1 MDLLPWQNCRRVK
14 STWHRFTVASWGE
27 GRGRGGSE
35 AIGTRPRYAYS
46 ERCKV
51 RCSRVTLCPLRPRV
65 RLRFRTRL
73 GWTNVLIL
81 SHLALSYLR
90 AGGNYSLQGWIGEWR
105 IDFGGGEGVWE
116 ERNDDLRDGV
126 GALARSE
133 CESSTR
139 KRRSNATTT
148 LSRAPTTR
156 SLRVFIYTYVH
167 ARPSYNSFFLSHPL
181 SDTLWPVSNLFSLF
195 DSKNSLFWEISREI
209 GRIRSLVFFF
219 FFSFFVSSSFLL
231 AQKRRAESTKGGER
245 LNSMNKTR
253 GARVRALEWNAKF
266 RSSFFLE
273 REEEL
278 LLLLFLFLF
287 LLLFSSVL
295 YSWRKEGFEFG
306 IWNFLASIEIC
317 LSQGG
322 GEKNLGREK
331 DGWKYELLVKLT
343 CIASQSLDKRG
354 RIELKRFIF
363 LQFELSTAFRAIFE
377 NFLSFQRGASRKF
390 L

>member
-1 MDLLPWQNCRRVK
+1 MTKLSPGQEYLTPFHRCEWRRGK
-14 STWHRFTVASWGE
+14 
-27 GRGRGGSE
+27 GRGGGGSE

-65 RLRFRTRL
+65 RLRLRTRL

-195 DSKNSLFWEISREI
+195 DSKIVSFEKSREKLD
-209 GRIRSLVFFF
+209 GFDRWF
-219 FFSFFVSSSFLL
+219 
-231 AQKRRAESTKGGER
+231 
-245 LNSMNKTR
+245 
-253 GARVRALEWNAKF
+253 
-266 RSSFFLE
+266 SSFF
-273 REEEL
+273 
-278 LLLLFLFLF
+278 FLFSF
-287 LLLFSSVL
+287 PRVFFSHKSNGP
-295 YSWRKEGFEFG
+295 SRRR
-306 IWNFLASIEIC
+306 
-317 LSQGG
+317 G
-322 GEKNLGREK
+322 GE
-331 DGWKYELLVKLT
+331 VKL
-343 CIASQSLDKRG
+343 D
-354 RIELKRFIF
+354 E
-363 LQFELSTAFRAIFE
+363 
-377 NFLSFQRGASRKF
+377 
-390 L
+390 